1 MTTNQMTTPTVNPPT
16 KEPPTAIAT
25 AASTPAPAKETTP
38 TTSPRR
44 PRRNRVAPVLRFS
57 PVAWAKL
64 LFFRDHGDTEIG
76 GFGITPAEDPLYVH
90 DFQTVLQET
99 TMASVSF
106 DDQAVS
112 EFFERQVDAGRHPHQ
127 FCRIWC
133 HSHPGN
139 SPQPSSTDEETFDR
153 VFGSCQHTLMFI
165 VARGGKTYCRLRFN
179 VGPGGDMLIPVD
191 VDYRKP
197 FVGADH
203 AAWEQEFLGN
213 IRPARSFSVFGS
225 LGCGDWPE
233 EQKRPSA
240 LPQQPGKVCMAQDV
254 LEQLEA
260 MDPAERQ
267 QVLDELADRPELWS
281 DEEVDVYG

>member
-1 MTTNQMTTPTVNPPT
+1 M
-16 KEPPTAIAT
+16 
-25 AASTPAPAKETTP
+25 
-38 TTSPRR
+38 
-44 PRRNRVAPVLRFS
+44 LRFS

-64 LFFRDHGDTEIG
+64 LFFRDRGDTEIG

-153 VFGSCQHTLMFI
+153 VFGSCQHTVMFI

-179 VGPGGDMLIPVD
+179 VGPGGDLLIPVD

-197 FVGADH
+197 FTAADH
-203 AAWEQEFLGN
+203 AVWEQEFLAH
-213 IRPARSFSVFGS
+213 IRPARSFSFGE
-225 LGCGDWPE
+225 WPGHYE
-233 EQKRPSA
+233 HDAPR
-240 LPQQPGKVCMAQDV
+240 QQQQGKVCMAQDV